1 MSKHKQGSP
10 NSICIAE
17 QCEATNM
24 TWAKARKSGKSGYG
38 EDINRKLN
46 MLLHLLLLLHP
57 REFRH
62 RKHEG
67 VTFKTSME
75 RKLRERYRESRS
87 SLVSTSIISN

>member
-1 MSKHKQGSP
+1 
-10 NSICIAE
+10 
-17 QCEATNM
+17 M

-62 RKHEG
+62 R

-87 SLVSTSIISN
+87 SLVSTSITSN